1 MHVACIYA
9 YVRLYFV
16 VCSCMHICK
25 RRFMWDKLDNEVP
38 FKREFVNELTCST
51 PEKPVGWVDAQKY
64 DFPLVGEINMVDG
77 VAVVTEIKNRNWDTI
92 SSGIAGVAVGFFP
105 KGNGFNQWPHIR
117 IKASP
122 AKVLQGH
129 NVFGSECLKQAVVQ
143 MWAMLEHAF
152 PKIYAHLDIQN
163 AIVRYT
169 DSTYSAPI
177 SDFFSQKVFKLFE
190 SLATAKTKVNA
201 NFLSE
206 GYLQLG
212 QGSEYQRQKIYR
224 KYQELMDDLKNATK
238 NRNQYRIDILS
249 DQRLQ
254 DFARNLHRFEA
265 TTGRRKFES
274 LGIPTRLIEFVK
286 FADWFLSVHK
296 IPLCRYLW
304 ELAFNPLLDQIEG
317 HTMKNVDDSHV
328 KLKIDAKFIRIKHNG
343 KICKRKANAIYV
355 TFRAIKTEGYDT
367 LALEDSSTFF
377 RNVKHLEEIGL
388 SRAFL
393 KSLDPQRPTENIVP
407 FVQLIKIDF
416 TNQRPNWYEEPRA
429 GYSENYRQLRL
440 VS

>member
-1 MHVACIYA
+1 MHARKWV
-9 YVRLYFV
+9 
-16 VCSCMHICK
+16 
-25 RRFMWDKLDNEVP
+25 FMWDKLDIEVP
-38 FKREFVNELTCST
+38 FAPEFVNELSCST
-51 PEKPVGWVDAQKY
+51 PEKPVGWVDPKNY
-64 DFPLVGEINMVDG
+64 DFSLVAEISMVDG
-77 VAVVTEIKNRNWDTI
+77 QPIVTEIKNRNWDTV

-105 KGNGFNQWPHIR
+105 KGNGFNQWPHVR

-122 AKVLQGH
+122 AKILQGH
-129 NVFGSECLKQAVVQ
+129 NVFGSECLKQGTAQ
-143 MWAMLEHAF
+143 MWAMFSIAF
-152 PKIYAHLDIQN
+152 PKIHAQLDIRQ
-163 AIVRYT
+163 AFVRYT
-169 DSTYSAPI
+169 DSTYSARI

-224 KYQELMDDLKNATK
+224 KYQEVMEDLKEATK
-238 NRNQYRIDILS
+238 RRQHHRIEILS

-254 DFARNLHRFEA
+254 DFSRELHRFEA
-265 TTGRRKFES
+265 TTGSRKFES
-274 LGIPTRLIEFVK
+274 LGIPTRLEEFVK

-304 ELAFNPLLDQIEG
+304 ELAFNPLFDQIEG

-328 KLKIDAKFIRIKHNG
+328 KLKIDAKFIRIKDNG
-343 KICKRKANAIYV
+343 KICKRKANAIYA
-355 TFRAIKTEGYDT
+355 TYRAIKTEGYDT

-377 RNVKHLEEIGL
+377 RNVKHLEEIGM

-416 TNQRPNWYEEPRA
+416 SNQRPDWYVEPRA
-429 GYSENYRQLRL
+429 GFSEDFRQLRL